1 LESHGSDVE
10 AVPVEVEQHFAEEPL
25 PFEMHMAEMLSES
38 EEVGMTSADQ

>member
-10 AVPVEVEQHFAEEPL
+10 AVPVEEQYFAEEPL
-25 PFEMHMAEMLSES
+25 PFEMDMAEMLSES